1 VDPHATLTAR
11 QRRVPL
17 GLDLERF
24 DRTPVPRQRWDIVA
38 GQLGRDR
45 PVPLGTEVREQFA
58 PGQYLDQTNDEAL
71 AERAFKPWR
80 AGAEL
85 ATGSIPRPEA
95 RPTTLDY
102 EIDIE
107 ADDLPRIPFELPPV
121 GTLPGIELFLSMGL
135 RHPGWWEPPPPTER
149 IVMFDAPP
157 LTVASGWAMRARADA
172 PTATSLAELRQSPE
186 VRPDALVIERWE
198 LTSA

>member
-1 VDPHATLTAR
+1 MGTGALVDPHATLTAR

-85 ATGSIPRPEA
+85 ATGSISRPET
-95 RPTTLDY
+95 RSTTLDY
-102 EIDIE
+102 DIDIDIQ
-107 ADDLPRIPFELPPV
+107 ADDLPPV
-121 GTLPGIELFLSMGL
+121 PLALAPGG
-135 RHPGWWEPPPPTER
+135 
-149 IVMFDAPP
+149 
-157 LTVASGWAMRARADA
+157 AR
-172 PTATSLAELRQSPE
+172 PRG
-186 VRPDALVIERWE
+186 
-198 LTSA
+198 